1 MANMTLVQARANVD
15 AASQKHSAYLI
26 EAEQLERKIK
36 EASVEL
42 DDLEAALKAIQDE
55 LAASEAALDSA
66 KKFLDKVNS
75 DPGATD
81 EDKAKALASYN
92 EALNRVEKGKDE
104 VEENISATNSAKAVL
119 KALENSEILKLVQE
133 SLEAMDAA
141 EAAYQREIERRNSDS
156 LAGDA
161 SSDYGLDP
169 LARYQNCQKLQGLI
183 QKNVQVAGLG
193 KTKIEYG
200 RGALNAIEKQS
211 IFNQPHYSGTSD
223 LLIAYDKLKW
233 NGNLDEFGDMVATAR
248 AKANEAMKEG
258 MENLFAANDSKSRT
272 ILQSNIDAYA
282 NKYKGLFDV
291 KIDDGMKARA
301 VDFESAE
308 YASKEVEVPGSKTS
322 IITYYDAGYQTM
334 PAGDDAWYK
343 ISEETRIKR
352 DEIVKAYTQMKADE
366 EAYDM
371 IKRFDMKQFEALT
384 ALIMKA
390 NEMTEEAALTAL
402 GGADVFEPGSPDAT
416 AQLLELSNALDK
428 SGTDF
433 IMASDSRNKMLDVYK
448 KEEESKSWLNAAKNA
463 ESGYL
468 RYVKG
473 DADFSGITTNYE
485 WVVVIVGSEC
495 FLSAKGSVEAF
506 DQFKNILNSGKFASV
521 EANGESV
528 LSKGVEEWVEC
539 QKFIADYEE
548 KQEVTETYS
557 DVITTALAGFD
568 SEAQAER
575 SELAKKLIEIPN
587 ANIAKALSQVKNIK
601 FEDVAVAIK
610 KAILKGKYSCLIEG
624 FVEATVLKHLIDQG
638 YQVSEVLD
646 DIDHTTGKQEATRD
660 GAPVSVNKDIATKIA
675 WDGAIADYTK
685 AKDQQ
690 WYKFEWDKIPTEA

>member
-1 MANMTLVQARANVD
+1 
-15 AASQKHSAYLI
+15 
-26 EAEQLERKIK
+26 
-36 EASVEL
+36 
-42 DDLEAALKAIQDE
+42 
-55 LAASEAALDSA
+55 
-66 KKFLDKVNS
+66 
-75 DPGATD
+75 
-81 EDKAKALASYN
+81 
-92 EALNRVEKGKDE
+92 
-104 VEENISATNSAKAVL
+104 
-119 KALENSEILKLVQE
+119 
-133 SLEAMDAA
+133 
-141 EAAYQREIERRNSDS
+141 
-156 LAGDA
+156 
-161 SSDYGLDP
+161 
-169 LARYQNCQKLQGLI
+169 
-183 QKNVQVAGLG
+183 
-193 KTKIEYG
+193 
-200 RGALNAIEKQS
+200 
-211 IFNQPHYSGTSD
+211 
-223 LLIAYDKLKW
+223 
-233 NGNLDEFGDMVATAR
+233 
-248 AKANEAMKEG
+248 
-258 MENLFAANDSKSRT
+258 
-272 ILQSNIDAYA
+272 
-282 NKYKGLFDV
+282 
-291 KIDDGMKARA
+291 
-301 VDFESAE
+301 
-308 YASKEVEVPGSKTS
+308 SKEVEVPGSKTS

-646 DIDHTTGKQEATRD
+646 DIDHTTGKQEATR
-660 GAPVSVNKDIATKIA
+660 
-675 WDGAIADYTK
+675 
-685 AKDQQ
+685 
-690 WYKFEWDKIPTEA
+690 